1 MEPLYTE
8 EDIQLLTIHTK
19 KYHATSFIEPNLH
32 LTTTAISIWTTLYGI
47 HKYEEYSFILIFLLC
62 GLLMRTFMIFHDLN
76 HNSFYPKNK
85 YNLNNNVAKII
96 ETFALYPASRWKR
109 IHSIHHHVHGNL
121 SLKDDTRTVFS
132 VAEYNKLT
140 SNQQMM
146 YDIGRNP
153 FVFFSILPMFVFW
166 INKFIEREYFFI
178 FKYLSFL
185 MILGMIGSTKLVFSF
200 LLAHYI
206 GGVLGTMMFHLQ
218 HQVNVGYWKPFDNSN
233 KLIKNNADI
242 IGSSVIT
249 IPRLLEYFTIGIEYH
264 NIHHFDIL
272 VPGYNIQQCY
282 EDGHKQLILKDIKVG
297 YIQMF
302 KSLFHVLYNEDTGR
316 YESSP
321 FFRKIGLQ
329 W

>member
-19 KYHATSFIEPNLH
+19 KYHAT
-32 LTTTAISIWTTLYGI
+32 
-47 HKYEEYSFILIFLLC
+47 
-62 GLLMRTFMIFHDLN
+62 
-76 HNSFYPKNK
+76 
-85 YNLNNNVAKII
+85 
-96 ETFALYPASRWKR
+96 
-109 IHSIHHHVHGNL
+109 
-121 SLKDDTRTVFS
+121 
-132 VAEYNKLT
+132 
-140 SNQQMM
+140 
-146 YDIGRNP
+146 
-153 FVFFSILPMFVFW
+153 
-166 INKFIEREYFFI
+166 
-178 FKYLSFL
+178 
-185 MILGMIGSTKLVFSF
+185 
-200 LLAHYI
+200 
-206 GGVLGTMMFHLQ
+206 
-218 HQVNVGYWKPFDNSN
+218 
-233 KLIKNNADI
+233 